1 MQNME
6 KTLVFFILAVSFSA
20 ITSFH
25 AKSDEYDIATIYKG
39 IEAKADTKA
48 ITNDDELVEIE
59 TLLVPTTLK
68 QGRYKVDVTKKGD
81 DLYQISGTEIYLE
94 TRLCL
99 ELAILESVIVI
110 IENNY
115 GYPKG
120 KIIFNE

>member
-1 MQNME
+1 M
-6 KTLVFFILAVSFSA
+6 KKILLLFILVFSFSA

-25 AKSDEYDIATIYKG
+25 ARSDEYDIETIYKG
-39 IEAKADTKA
+39 IDAKADTKA
-48 ITNDDELVEIE
+48 ITSDDDVVEIE

-68 QGRYKVDVTKKGD
+68 QGKYKVDVTRKGD

-99 ELAILESVIVI
+99 ELATLESVTVI
-110 IENNY
+110 IEGNY
-115 GYPKG
+115 GYTKG

>member
-1 MQNME
+1 MKKALLPVIFM
-6 KTLVFFILAVSFSA
+6 FSFSA
-20 ITSFH
+20 LTSFH

-39 IEAKADTKA
+39 IEAKTDTKA
-48 ITNDDELVEIE
+48 ITNDDEVVEIE

-68 QGRYKVDVTKKGD
+68 PGRYKVDVSKKGD

-99 ELAILESVIVI
+99 ELATLESVVVVI
-110 IENNY
+110 ESNY
-115 GYPKG
+115 GYTKG